1 MPTEPPESTPQA
13 GIILLGAM
21 TAMTPLSIDAY
32 LPALPSLSRD
42 LSASSSVAQLTL
54 TALLAG
60 LAIGQ
65 LVIGPISDRVGRRPP
80 VFAGLV
86 GFVLASLLCAV
97 APSIWVLILLRF
109 LQGACGAA
117 AVVVA
122 RAVVRDLHEGTAA
135 ARVYA
140 ALMLVLGVAPIVAP
154 IAGAQLLKVT
164 SWRGVFV
171 VLALMGGLLLASTI
185 RWLPESLPAEQR
197 HTGRW
202 RTSMVVFGR
211 LLTDRQFTGYALAGG
226 LGFAAMFA
234 YISGSSFVL
243 QDIYG
248 LSPQAFSGVFAMNAC
263 GLIALSQISARI
275 VHRTGPRPL
284 LLLGLVQSA
293 VGGVGIV
300 ASVLTGVGLAGVLP
314 SLFVVVSAVGFTS
327 PNATALALAEHGRT
341 AGAASALVG
350 VVQYVLGACAAPLV
364 GLAGSHTAVP
374 MAVTIAVAGAAGLA
388 ATALTR
394 TPRRVSG

>member
-1 MPTEPPESTPQA
+1 MSTEESETPQA

-21 TAMTPLSIDAY
+21 TAMTPMSIDAY

-54 TALLAG
+54 TALLGG
-60 LAIGQ
+60 LAFGQ

-80 VFAGLV
+80 VFAGLA
-86 GFVLASLLCAV
+86 GFVVASLLCAV
-97 APSIWVLILLRF
+97 APSIEVLIALRF
-109 LQGACGAA
+109 LQGASGAA

-122 RAVVRDLHEGTAA
+122 RAVVRDLHGGTAA

-171 VLALMGGLLLASTI
+171 ALALMGGLLLASTA
-185 RWLPESLPAEQR
+185 RWLPESLPAERRQP
-197 HTGRW
+197 GRW
-202 RTSMVVFGR
+202 RTTMTVFGH

-248 LSPQAFSGVFAMNAC
+248 LSPQAFSGVFAMNAA
-263 GLIALSQISARI
+263 GLILLSQVSART

-284 LLLGLVQSA
+284 LLLGLVLSA
-293 VGGVGIV
+293 TGGIGIV
-300 ASVLTGVGLAGVLP
+300 VSVLIGAGLAGVLP
-314 SLFVVVSAVGFTS
+314 SLFVVVSAVGLTS

-350 VVQYVLGACAAPLV
+350 VVQYVLGASAAPLV